1 MAKKAAPTK
10 TRKVTKSADDGRF
23 KSKDFAKKHPK
34 TTYRQTVK
42 AAKSTKKK

>member
-1 MAKKAAPTK
+1 MSKKAAPKK
-10 TRKVTKSADDGRF
+10 TRTVTKSADDGQF

-42 AAKSTKKK
+42 ATKPKKK